1 MTIAAGGT
9 SRAVSE
15 QHFRQLLG
23 NLRAAEPQST
33 RRQKRS
39 WWRCLGSYLG
49 AALILAGILT
59 AIQPSSSVA
68 PSATTPVRLGPIA
81 LASTSGGPT
90 WTNAT
95 VPSLGPL
102 FAISCSTA
110 TNCVAVGE
118 TTGGHGAAIETTNAG
133 ATWSSDT
140 VPSGAPPLL
149 AVSCWAAGDC
159 VAVGGGSSLSTGGIY
174 LQTSVGGSFA
184 SETEPTGN
192 GEIAGV
198 SCPTSTYCAAVSY
211 NTTATEFDDISR
223 APTGAPP
230 GRRCRAP

>member
-118 TTGGHGAAIETTNAG
+118 TDRRPRGGDRDDQRRCDLVERHRPLRCSTAARR
-133 ATWSSDT
+133 
-140 VPSGAPPLL
+140 LL
-149 AVSCWAAGDC
+149 L
-159 VAVGGGSSLSTGGIY
+159 GGG
-174 LQTSVGGSFA
+174 
-184 SETEPTGN
+184 
-192 GEIAGV
+192 
-198 SCPTSTYCAAVSY
+198 
-211 NTTATEFDDISR
+211 
-223 APTGAPP
+223 
-230 GRRCRAP
+230 